1 MTQMNKY
8 AAMAQE
14 IMERIGGASNVRQF
28 TNCMTRLR
36 ISVKDHGRI
45 DEAALKQVDGVLGVV
60 DDETYQVILG
70 PGVVNK
76 VAEQFGGLLQQASKD
91 GLEGSKAPFAGN
103 MADSNADFVNTAARN
118 NDDIKAAL
126 KKKNNTPFKNFL
138 RKIGSIFIPL
148 IPALVGAGIIN
159 GIAGLMNNL
168 ITSGNEAA
176 WLLTLQPILGVIG
189 SAFFGYLTIFAGIN
203 AAKEFGGTPSLGGA
217 VAAIIV
223 APAVA
228 KITYT
233 YPFFGEI
240 SLNAGQGGII
250 GAILAAGLVSIVEKF
265 IRKRVPASIDIIVTP
280 TLALLVVGLLTVF
293 FLMPVTGIISQG
305 IGTVTTWLLAHG
317 GPLSGFV
324 LASLFLPLVMFGLHQ
339 ALIPIHAEL
348 INQVGYTALL
358 PILAMAGAGQVG
370 SAIAIYIKLK
380 HNARLRNLIKG
391 ALPVG
396 FLGIGE
402 PLIYGVS
409 LPLGRPFITACLG
422 GGFGGALL
430 GLFAMSER
438 FIGSVA
444 IGPSGLVLI
453 PLMKGPM
460 DFGMTVLAYLA
471 GLLIS
476 YTAGFL
482 LTYFFG
488 FTKQMLV
495 EHNK

>member
-1 MTQMNKY
+1 MSKY
-8 AAMAQE
+8 EETAKG
-14 IMERIGGASNVRQF
+14 ILNTIGGSGNVGDF

-36 ISVKDHGRI
+36 ISIKDHSQI
-45 DEAALKQVDGVLGVV
+45 NEAELKKVDGVLGVV
-60 DDETYQVILG
+60 DDEDYQIILG

-76 VAEQFGGLLQQASKD
+76 VTEEFGKLIQSG
-91 GLEGSKAPFAGN
+91 PMN
-103 MADSNADFVNTAARN
+103 DSSEEAKIQETT
-118 NDDIKAAL
+118 DIKSNL

-138 RKIGSIFIPL
+138 RKIGNIFIPL

-159 GIAGLMNNL
+159 GIAGLLNNM
-168 ITSGNEAA
+168 ITSGNDTS

-203 AAKEFGGTPSLGGA
+203 AAKEFGGTPALGGA

-228 KITYT
+228 NISYI

-240 SLNAGQGGII
+240 KLNAGQGGII
-250 GAILAAGLVSIVEKF
+250 GAILAAGLISALEKF
-265 IRKRVPASIDIIVTP
+265 LRKRVPTAIDIIVTP
-280 TLALLVVGLLTVF
+280 TLSLLIVGLVTVF
-293 FLMPVTGIISQG
+293 FLMPVSGIISQG
-305 IGTVTTWLLAHG
+305 IGDITIWLLAHG
-317 GPLSGFV
+317 GPLAGFL
-324 LASLFLPLVMFGLHQ
+324 LATLFLPLVMFGLHQ

-348 INQVGYTALL
+348 ITQVGYTALL

-370 SAIAIYIKLK
+370 SAIAIYIKLNK
-380 HNARLRNLIKG
+380 NSRLRNLIKG

-430 GLFAMSER
+430 GLFAMTDR
-438 FIGSVA
+438 FVGTVA

-453 PLMKGPM
+453 PLLKGEM
-460 DFGMTVLAYLA
+460 GYGATVLVYLL
-471 GLLIS
+471 GLIIS
-476 YTAGFL
+476 YIAGFL

-495 EHNK
+495 EHNKD

>member
-1 MTQMNKY
+1 MSKY
-8 AAMAQE
+8 EGMAKRILE
-14 IMERIGGASNVRQF
+14 SIGGSGNVEQF

-36 ISVKDHGRI
+36 VSILDHGRI
-45 DEAALKQVDGVLGVV
+45 DEAGLKQIDGVLGTV
-60 DDETYQVILG
+60 DDETYQIILG

-76 VAEQFGGLLQQASKD
+76 VAEEFGKLLQAE
-91 GLEGSKAPFAGN
+91 GNEGSGAATDGK
-103 MADSNADFVNTAARN
+103 TAVLREGS
-118 NDDIKAAL
+118 DIKAEL
-126 KKKNNTPFKNFL
+126 KQKNNTPFKNFL
-138 RKIGSIFIPL
+138 RKIGNIFIPL

-168 ITSGNEAA
+168 ITSGNESA
-176 WLLTLQPILGVIG
+176 WLLTLQPILSVIG

-203 AAKEFGGTPSLGGA
+203 AAKEFGGTPALGGA

-228 KITYT
+228 NITYT

-240 SLNAGQGGII
+240 KLNSGQGGII
-250 GAILAAGLVSIVEKF
+250 GAILAAGLISVLEKW
-265 IRKRVPASIDIIVTP
+265 IRKRMPSAVDIIVTP
-280 TLALLVVGLLTVF
+280 TISLIIAGLATVF
-293 FLMPVTGIISQG
+293 FLMPVSGIISQA
-305 IGTVTTWLLAHG
+305 IGQATTWLLAHG

-348 INQVGYTALL
+348 IAQVGYTALL

-370 SAIAIYIKLK
+370 SAIAIYVKLK
-380 HNARLRNLIKG
+380 HNTRLRNMIKG

-409 LPLGRPFITACLG
+409 LPLGRPFVTACLG
-422 GGFGGALL
+422 GGFGGTLL
-430 GLFAMSER
+430 GLFAMTGR
-438 FIGSVA
+438 FVGSVA

-453 PLMKGPM
+453 PLIQGPM
-460 DFGMTVLAYLA
+460 GIGATVLVYLA
-471 GLLIS
+471 GLIVS
-476 YTAGFL
+476 YIAGFL

-488 FTKQMLV
+488 FTKQMLI
-495 EHNK
+495 EHNR

>member
-1 MTQMNKY
+1 MNKHGE
-8 AAMAQE
+8 MAKG
-14 IMERIGGASNVRQF
+14 ILDSIGGSGNVEQF

-36 ISVKDHGRI
+36 ISIKDHSRI
-45 DEAALKQVDGVLGVV
+45 EEERLKKTDGVLGVV
-60 DDETYQVILG
+60 NDETYQIILG

-76 VAEQFGGLLQQASKD
+76 VAEEFGKLV
-91 GLEGSKAPFAGN
+91 
-103 MADSNADFVNTAARN
+103 DSPSL
-118 NDDIKAAL
+118 NDSGGETPDIKAEL
-126 KKKNNTPFKNFL
+126 KQKNNTPFKNFL
-138 RKIGSIFIPL
+138 RKIGNIFIPL

-159 GIAGLMNNL
+159 GLAGLMNNL
-168 ITSGNEAA
+168 ITSGNDAE
-176 WLLTLQPILGVIG
+176 WLVTLQPILGVIG

-203 AAKEFGGTPSLGGA
+203 AAKEFGGTPALGGA

-228 KITYT
+228 NITYT

-240 SLNAGQGGII
+240 KLNAGQGGII
-250 GAILAAGLVSIVEKF
+250 GAILAAGLIAVMEKF
-265 IRKRVPASIDIIVTP
+265 FRKRMPASIDIIVTP
-280 TLALLVVGLLTVF
+280 TISLIVVGLLTVF
-293 FLMPVTGIISQG
+293 FLMPVSGIISQG
-305 IGTVTTWLLAHG
+305 IGNITTWLLANG
-317 GPLSGFV
+317 GPLSGFL

-380 HNARLRNLIKG
+380 HNARLRNMIKG

-430 GLFAMSER
+430 GLFAMTER
-438 FIGSVA
+438 FVGTVA

-453 PLMKGPM
+453 PLLAGPM
-460 DFGMTVLAYLA
+460 GVGTTMLVYLG
-471 GLLIS
+471 GLFVS
-476 YTAGFL
+476 YIAGFV

>member
-1 MTQMNKY
+1 MMNKY
-8 AAMAQE
+8 EVMAQE
-14 IMERIGGASNVRQF
+14 ILKSIGGTGNVGEF

-36 ISVKDHGRI
+36 VSIKDHGQI
-45 DEAALKQVDGVLGVV
+45 DEAGLKKVEGVLGVV
-60 DDETYQVILG
+60 DDETYQIILG
-70 PGVVNK
+70 PGVVSK
-76 VAEQFGGLLQQASKD
+76 VAEEFGKLIQIGAV
-91 GLEGSKAPFAGN
+91 N
-103 MADSNADFVNTAARN
+103 DSGVGTKIQENT
-118 NDDIKAAL
+118 DIKSEL

-138 RKIGSIFIPL
+138 RKIGNIFIPL

-159 GIAGLMNNL
+159 GIAGLLNNL
-168 ITSGNEAA
+168 ITSGNAA
-176 WLLTLQPILGVIG
+176 DWVVTLQPILGVIG

-203 AAKEFGGTPSLGGA
+203 AAKEFGGTPALGGA

-228 KITYT
+228 NISYI

-240 SLNAGQGGII
+240 KLNAGQGGII
-250 GAILAAGLVSIVEKF
+250 GAILAAGLLSVLEKYL
-265 IRKRVPASIDIIVTP
+265 RKRVPAAIDIIVTP
-280 TLALLVVGLLTVF
+280 TLSLLVVGLLTVF
-293 FLMPVTGIISQG
+293 FLMPVSGIISQG
-305 IGTVTTWLLAHG
+305 IGDVTIWLLAHG
-317 GPLSGFV
+317 GPLAGFV

-348 INQVGYTALL
+348 ITQVGYTALL

-370 SAIAIYIKLK
+370 SAIAIYVKLN
-380 HNARLRNLIKG
+380 HNSRLRNMIKG

-430 GLFAMSER
+430 GLFAMTER
-438 FIGSVA
+438 FVGTVA

-453 PLMKGPM
+453 PLLKGPM
-460 DFGMTVLAYLA
+460 GFGATVLVYLS
-471 GLLIS
+471 GLVIS
-476 YTAGFL
+476 YIAGFV

-495 EHNK
+495 EHNKE

>member
-1 MTQMNKY
+1 MTQTNKY
-8 AAMAQE
+8 AVLAEE
-14 IMERIGGASNVRQF
+14 ILDYIGGAGNVRQF

-36 ISVKDHGRI
+36 ISILDHGLI
-45 DEAALKQVDGVLGVV
+45 NEAALKETEGVLGVV
-60 DDETYQVILG
+60 NDETYQVILG

-76 VAEQFGGLLQQASKD
+76 VAEQFGKLLQQPQGQKTPDQGLSGGKSSEASAAQ
-91 GLEGSKAPFAGN
+91 GSE
-103 MADSNADFVNTAARN
+103 
-118 NDDIKAAL
+118 DIKTVL
-126 KKKNNTPFKNFL
+126 KNKNNTPFKNFL

-176 WLLTLQPILGVIG
+176 WLVTLQPILSVIG

-223 APAVA
+223 APAVT
-228 KITYT
+228 KISYT

-250 GAILAAGLVSIVEKF
+250 GAILAAGLVCVVERF

-280 TLALLVVGLLTVF
+280 TLSLLIVGLLTVF
-293 FLMPVTGIISQG
+293 LLMPVTGIISQG

-380 HNARLRNLIKG
+380 HNTKLRNLIKG

-471 GLLIS
+471 GLVMS

>member
-1 MTQMNKY
+1 MTQVKKY
-8 AAMAQE
+8 AVMAQK
-14 IMERIGGASNVRQF
+14 IMDRIGGAGNVQQF

-36 ISVKDHGRI
+36 IRVKDHSLI
-45 DEAALKQVDGVLGVV
+45 DEEALKQVDGVLGVV
-60 DDETYQVILG
+60 DDETYQIILG

-76 VAEQFGGLLQQASKD
+76 VAEQFGELLQQTAEFSANKGEAPAVGNSGAGHSSVSKH
-91 GLEGSKAPFAGN
+91 
-103 MADSNADFVNTAARN
+103 
-118 NDDIKAAL
+118 DDIKAEL

-168 ITSGNEAA
+168 ITSGNEAS
-176 WLLTLQPILGVIG
+176 WLITLQPILGVIG

-250 GAILAAGLVSIVEKF
+250 GAILAAGLVTVVERF

-280 TLALLVVGLLTVF
+280 TLSLLLVGLLTVF

-305 IGTVTTWLLAHG
+305 IGTITTWLLAHG

-370 SAIAIYIKLK
+370 SAIATYIKLK
-380 HNARLRNLIKG
+380 HNAKLRNLIKG

-460 DFGMTVLAYLA
+460 DFGMTVLVYLA
-471 GLLIS
+471 GLIIS

>member
-1 MTQMNKY
+1 MNKY
-8 AAMAQE
+8 GEMAKG
-14 IMERIGGASNVRQF
+14 ILDSIGGSGNVEQF

-36 ISVKDHGRI
+36 ISIKDHSRI
-45 DEAALKQVDGVLGVV
+45 EEERLKKTDGVLGVV
-60 DDETYQVILG
+60 NDETYQIILG

-76 VAEQFGGLLQQASKD
+76 VAEEFSKLVGSPSLNDSGG
-91 GLEGSKAPFAGN
+91 E
-103 MADSNADFVNTAARN
+103 TA
-118 NDDIKAAL
+118 DIKAEL
-126 KKKNNTPFKNFL
+126 KQKNNTPFKNFL
-138 RKIGSIFIPL
+138 RKIGNIFIPL

-159 GIAGLMNNL
+159 GLAGLMNNL
-168 ITSGNEAA
+168 ITSGNDAE
-176 WLLTLQPILGVIG
+176 WLVTLQPILGVIG
-189 SAFFGYLTIFAGIN
+189 SAFFGYLTIFAGTN
-203 AAKEFGGTPSLGGA
+203 AAKEFGGTPALGGA

-228 KITYT
+228 NITYT

-240 SLNAGQGGII
+240 KLNAGQGGII
-250 GAILAAGLVSIVEKF
+250 GAILAAGLIAVMEKF
-265 IRKRVPASIDIIVTP
+265 FRKRMPASIDIIVTP
-280 TLALLVVGLLTVF
+280 TISLIVVGLLTVF
-293 FLMPVTGIISQG
+293 FLMPVSGIISQG
-305 IGTVTTWLLAHG
+305 IGNVTTWLLANG
-317 GPLSGFV
+317 GPLSGFL

-370 SAIAIYIKLK
+370 SAIATYIKLK
-380 HNARLRNLIKG
+380 HNTRLRNMIKG

-430 GLFAMSER
+430 GLFAMTER
-438 FIGSVA
+438 FVGTVA

-453 PLMKGPM
+453 PLLAGPM
-460 DFGMTVLAYLA
+460 GVGTTMLVYLG
-471 GLLIS
+471 GLFVS
-476 YTAGFL
+476 YIAGFV

>member
-1 MTQMNKY
+1 MSKY
-8 AAMAQE
+8 GETAKG
-14 IMERIGGASNVRQF
+14 ILNTIGGSGNVGDF

-36 ISVKDHGRI
+36 ISIKDHSQI
-45 DEAALKQVDGVLGVV
+45 NEAELKKVDGVLGVV
-60 DDETYQVILG
+60 DDEDYQIILG

-76 VAEQFGGLLQQASKD
+76 VTEEFGKLIQSTSTNGSS
-91 GLEGSKAPFAGN
+91 EGTKVQES
-103 MADSNADFVNTAARN
+103 T
-118 NDDIKAAL
+118 DIKANL

-138 RKIGSIFIPL
+138 RKIGNIFIPL

-159 GIAGLMNNL
+159 GIAGLLNNL
-168 ITSGNEAA
+168 ITSGNDAS

-203 AAKEFGGTPSLGGA
+203 AAKEFGGTPALGGA

-223 APAVA
+223 APAVS
-228 KITYT
+228 KITYV

-240 SLNAGQGGII
+240 NLSAGQGGII
-250 GAILAAGLVSIVEKF
+250 GAILAAGLISALEKF
-265 IRKRVPASIDIIVTP
+265 LRKRVPTAIDIIVTP
-280 TLALLVVGLLTVF
+280 TLSLLVAGLVTVF
-293 FLMPVTGIISQG
+293 FLMPVSGIISQG
-305 IGTVTTWLLAHG
+305 IGDITIWLLAHG
-317 GPLSGFV
+317 GPFAGFL
-324 LASLFLPLVMFGLHQ
+324 LATLFLPLVMFGLHQ

-348 INQVGYTALL
+348 ITQVGYTALL

-370 SAIAIYIKLK
+370 SAIAIYIKLNK
-380 HNARLRNLIKG
+380 NSRLRNLIKG

-430 GLFAMSER
+430 GLFAMTDR
-438 FIGSVA
+438 FVGTVA

-453 PLMKGPM
+453 PLLKGEM
-460 DFGMTVLAYLA
+460 GFGATVLVYLL
-471 GLLIS
+471 GLIIS
-476 YTAGFL
+476 YVAGFL

-488 FTKQMLV
+488 FTKQMLL
-495 EHNK
+495 EHNKD

>member
-1 MTQMNKY
+1 MNKY
-8 AAMAQE
+8 EGMAQS
-14 IMERIGGASNVRQF
+14 ILNSIGGSGNIEEF

-36 ISVKDHGRI
+36 ISIKDHGQI
-45 DEAALKQVDGVLGVV
+45 DEVGLKKVDGVLGVV
-60 DDETYQVILG
+60 DDETYQIILG

-76 VAEQFGGLLQQASKD
+76 VAEEFGKLI
-91 GLEGSKAPFAGN
+91 ETGSMN
-103 MADSNADFVNTAARN
+103 DSNEGTKIQESA
-118 NDDIKAAL
+118 DIKSTL

-138 RKIGSIFIPL
+138 RKIGNIFIPL

-159 GIAGLMNNL
+159 GIAGLLNNL
-168 ITSGNEAA
+168 ITSGNDAA
-176 WLLTLQPILGVIG
+176 WLITLQPILGVIG

-228 KITYT
+228 NITYI

-240 SLNAGQGGII
+240 KLNAGQGGII
-250 GAILAAGLVSIVEKF
+250 GAILAAGLISAVEKF
-265 IRKRVPASIDIIVTP
+265 LRKRVPTAIDIIVTP
-280 TLALLVVGLLTVF
+280 TLSLLLVGLVTVF
-293 FLMPVTGIISQG
+293 LLMPVSGIISQG
-305 IGTVTTWLLAHG
+305 IGDITIWLLAHG
-317 GPLSGFV
+317 GPLAGFL
-324 LASLFLPLVMFGLHQ
+324 LATLFLPLVMFGLHQ

-348 INQVGYTALL
+348 ITQVGYTALL

-370 SAIAIYIKLK
+370 SAIAIYLKLNK
-380 HNARLRNLIKG
+380 NSRLRNLIKG

-430 GLFAMSER
+430 GLFAMTDR
-438 FIGSVA
+438 FVGTVA

-453 PLMKGPM
+453 PLLKGEM
-460 DFGMTVLAYLA
+460 GYGATVLVYLL
-471 GLLIS
+471 GLIIS
-476 YTAGFL
+476 YIAGFV

-495 EHNK
+495 EHNKD

>member
-1 MTQMNKY
+1 MSKFEV
-8 AAMAQE
+8 MAKRILE
-14 IMERIGGASNVRQF
+14 SIGGSGNVEQF

-36 ISVKDHGRI
+36 ISTLDRSRI
-45 DEAALKQVDGVLGVV
+45 NEAELKQIEGVLGVV
-60 DDETYQVILG
+60 DDETYQIILG

-76 VAEQFGGLLQQASKD
+76 VAEEFGKLLQAD
-91 GLEGSKAPFAGN
+91 GRGGEGTSSGSPTAPLREGS
-103 MADSNADFVNTAARN
+103 
-118 NDDIKAAL
+118 DIKAEL
-126 KKKNNTPFKNFL
+126 KQKNNTPFKNFL
-138 RKIGSIFIPL
+138 RKIGNIFIPL

-159 GIAGLMNNL
+159 GIAGLINNL
-168 ITSGNEAA
+168 ITSGNGAD
-176 WLLTLQPILGVIG
+176 WLLTLQPIISVIG

-203 AAKEFGGTPSLGGA
+203 AAKEFGGTPALGGA

-228 KITYT
+228 NISYA
-233 YPFFGEI
+233 YPLFGEI
-240 SLNAGQGGII
+240 KLNAGQGGII
-250 GAILAAGLVSIVEKF
+250 GAILAAGLISMMEKW
-265 IRKRVPASIDIIVTP
+265 IRKRMPAAIDIIVTP
-280 TLALLVVGLLTVF
+280 TLSLLVVGLITVF
-293 FLMPVTGIISQG
+293 FLMPVSGIISQG
-305 IGTVTTWLLAHG
+305 IGQITTWLLAHG

-348 INQVGYTALL
+348 ISQVGYTALL

-380 HNARLRNLIKG
+380 HNARLRNMIKG

-430 GLFAMSER
+430 GLFAMTGN
-438 FIGSVA
+438 FVGSVA

-453 PLMKGPM
+453 PLIQGPM
-460 DFGMTVLAYLA
+460 GIGMTILGYLS
-471 GLLIS
+471 GLILS
-476 YTAGFL
+476 YVAGFL

-488 FTKQMLV
+488 FTKQMLI
-495 EHNK
+495 EHNRS

>member
-1 MTQMNKY
+1 MNKY
-8 AAMAQE
+8 EGMAQGILE
-14 IMERIGGASNVRQF
+14 SIGGGKNVNEF

-36 ISVKDHGRI
+36 ISIKDNGRI
-45 DEAALKQVDGVLGVV
+45 DEARLKQIDGVLGVV

-76 VAEQFGGLLQQASKD
+76 VAEEFGKLLQSDSADSLD
-91 GLEGSKAPFAGN
+91 EGSN
-103 MADSNADFVNTAARN
+103 IQENT
-118 NDDIKAAL
+118 DIKATL
-126 KKKNNTPFKNFL
+126 KKKNNTSFKNFL
-138 RKIGSIFIPL
+138 RKIGNIFIPL

-159 GIAGLMNNL
+159 GFAGLLNNL
-168 ITSGNEAA
+168 ITSGHTAQ
-176 WLLTLQPILGVIG
+176 WLVTLQPIVGVIG
-189 SAFFGYLTIFAGIN
+189 SAFFGFLTIFAGIN
-203 AAKEFGGTPSLGGA
+203 AAKEFGGTPALGGA

-228 KITYT
+228 NISYI

-240 SLNAGQGGII
+240 KLNPGQGGII
-250 GAILAAGLVSIVEKF
+250 GAILAAGFISVMEKYL
-265 IRKRVPASIDIIVTP
+265 RKRIPAAIDIIVTP
-280 TLALLVVGLLTVF
+280 TLSLLVVGLLTVF
-293 FLMPVTGIISQG
+293 FLMPVSGIISQG
-305 IGTVTTWLLAHG
+305 IGSVTTWLLAHG
-317 GPLSGFV
+317 GAFSGFV

-348 INQVGYTALL
+348 ITQIGYTALL

-370 SAIAIYIKLK
+370 SAIAIYMKLN
-380 HNARLRNLIKG
+380 HNKRLRNLIKG

-430 GLFAMSER
+430 GLFAMSGR
-438 FIGSVA
+438 FVGSVA

-453 PLMKGPM
+453 PLIKGPM
-460 DFGMTVLAYLA
+460 GIGATVLVYLS

-476 YTAGFL
+476 YIAGFV

>member
-1 MTQMNKY
+1 MSKFEV
-8 AAMAQE
+8 MAKRILE
-14 IMERIGGASNVRQF
+14 SIGGSGNVEQF

-36 ISVKDHGRI
+36 VSVVDHSRI
-45 DEAALKQVDGVLGVV
+45 DEAGLKQIEGVLGVV

-76 VAEQFGGLLQQASKD
+76 VAEEFGKLMQAGEDAKGNAPSGGKTAP
-91 GLEGSKAPFAGN
+91 LREGS
-103 MADSNADFVNTAARN
+103 
-118 NDDIKAAL
+118 DIKAEL
-126 KKKNNTPFKNFL
+126 KRKNNTPLKNFL
-138 RKIGSIFIPL
+138 RKIGNIFIPL

-159 GIAGLMNNL
+159 GIAGLLNNL
-168 ITSGNEAA
+168 ITSGNDAA
-176 WLLTLQPILGVIG
+176 WLVTLQPILSVIG

-203 AAKEFGGTPSLGGA
+203 AAKEFGGTPALGGA

-228 KITYT
+228 NISYS

-240 SLNAGQGGII
+240 KLNAGQGGII
-250 GAILAAGLVSIVEKF
+250 GAILAAGLISVMEKW
-265 IRKRVPASIDIIVTP
+265 IRKRMPASIDIIVTP
-280 TLALLVVGLLTVF
+280 TISLIVVGLITVF
-293 FLMPVTGIISQG
+293 FLMPVSGIISQG
-305 IGTVTTWLLAHG
+305 IGQATTWLLAHG

-348 INQVGYTALL
+348 ISQVGYTALL

-370 SAIAIYIKLK
+370 SAIATYIKLK
-380 HNARLRNLIKG
+380 ANTRMRNMIKG

-409 LPLGRPFITACLG
+409 LPLGRPFVTACLG

-430 GLFAMSER
+430 GLFAMTGN
-438 FIGSVA
+438 FVGSVA

-453 PLMKGPM
+453 PLIQGPM
-460 DFGMTVLAYLA
+460 GIGMTILGYLL
-471 GLLIS
+471 GLIVS
-476 YTAGFL
+476 YIAGFL

-488 FTKQMLV
+488 FTKQMLL
-495 EHNK
+495 EHNR

>member
-1 MTQMNKY
+1 MTQVKKY
-8 AAMAQE
+8 AVMAQE
-14 IMERIGGASNVRQF
+14 IIDRIGGAGNVQQF

-36 ISVKDHGRI
+36 ISVKDHSLI
-45 DEAALKQVDGVLGVV
+45 DEEALKQVDGVLGVV
-60 DDETYQVILG
+60 DDETYQIILG

-76 VAEQFGGLLQQASKD
+76 VAEQFGELLQQTAEFSADK
-91 GLEGSKAPFAGN
+91 GEAPAAGN
-103 MADSNADFVNTAARN
+103 SSVGK

-250 GAILAAGLVSIVEKF
+250 GAILAAGLVTVVERF

-280 TLALLVVGLLTVF
+280 TLSLLLVGLLTVF

-380 HNARLRNLIKG
+380 HNAKLRNLIKG

-460 DFGMTVLAYLA
+460 DFGMTVLVYLA

>member
-1 MTQMNKY
+1 MNKY
-8 AAMAQE
+8 EVMAQE
-14 IMERIGGASNVRQF
+14 ILNSIGGTGNVGEF

-36 ISVKDHGRI
+36 VSIKDHGQI
-45 DEAALKQVDGVLGVV
+45 DEVGLKKVEGVLGVV
-60 DDETYQVILG
+60 DDETYQIILG
-70 PGVVNK
+70 PGVVSK
-76 VAEQFGGLLQQASKD
+76 VAEEFGKLIQRGSVND
-91 GLEGSKAPFAGN
+91 SGEGTKIQES
-103 MADSNADFVNTAARN
+103 T
-118 NDDIKAAL
+118 DIKSEL

-138 RKIGSIFIPL
+138 RKIGNIFIPL

-159 GIAGLMNNL
+159 GIAGLLNNL
-168 ITSGNEAA
+168 ITSGNAA
-176 WLLTLQPILGVIG
+176 DWVVTLQPILGVIG

-228 KITYT
+228 NISYI

-240 SLNAGQGGII
+240 KLNAGQGGII
-250 GAILAAGLVSIVEKF
+250 GAILAAGLLSVLEKYL
-265 IRKRVPASIDIIVTP
+265 RKRVPAAIDIIVTP
-280 TLALLVVGLLTVF
+280 TLSLLVVGLLTVF
-293 FLMPVTGIISQG
+293 FLMPVSGIISQG
-305 IGTVTTWLLAHG
+305 IGDVTIWLLAHG
-317 GPLSGFV
+317 GPLAGFV

-348 INQVGYTALL
+348 ITQVGYTALL

-370 SAIAIYIKLK
+370 SAIAIYVKLN
-380 HNARLRNLIKG
+380 HNSRLRNMIKG

-430 GLFAMSER
+430 GLFAMTER
-438 FIGSVA
+438 FVGTVA

-453 PLMKGPM
+453 PLLKGPM
-460 DFGMTVLAYLA
+460 GFGATVLVYLS
-471 GLLIS
+471 GLVIS
-476 YTAGFL
+476 YIAGFV

-495 EHNK
+495 EHNKEE

>member
-1 MTQMNKY
+1 MNKY
-8 AAMAQE
+8 EVMAQK
-14 IMERIGGASNVRQF
+14 ILDSIGGTRNVGEF

-36 ISVKDHGRI
+36 ISVKDTSQINEVG
-45 DEAALKQVDGVLGVV
+45 LKKVEGVLGVV
-60 DDETYQVILG
+60 DDETYQIILG
-70 PGVVNK
+70 PGVVSK
-76 VAEQFGGLLQQASKD
+76 VAEEFGKLIQIGSVND
-91 GLEGSKAPFAGN
+91 SGEGTKIQE
-103 MADSNADFVNTAARN
+103 NT
-118 NDDIKAAL
+118 DIKSEL

-138 RKIGSIFIPL
+138 RKIGNIFIPL

-159 GIAGLMNNL
+159 GIAGLINNL
-168 ITSGNEAA
+168 ITSGNAA
-176 WLLTLQPILGVIG
+176 DWLVTLQPILGVIG

-228 KITYT
+228 NITYN
-233 YPFFGEI
+233 YPLFGEI
-240 SLNAGQGGII
+240 KLNAGQGGII
-250 GAILAAGLVSIVEKF
+250 GAILAAGLLSVLEKYL
-265 IRKRVPASIDIIVTP
+265 RKRVPAAIDIIVTP
-280 TLALLVVGLLTVF
+280 TLSLLVVGLLTVF
-293 FLMPVTGIISQG
+293 FLMPVSGIISQG
-305 IGTVTTWLLAHG
+305 IGDVTTWLLAHG
-317 GPLSGFV
+317 GPLAGFA

-348 INQVGYTALL
+348 ITQVGYTALL

-370 SAIAIYIKLK
+370 SAIAIYLKLN
-380 HNARLRNLIKG
+380 HNSRLRNMIKG

-430 GLFAMSER
+430 GLFAMTDR
-438 FIGSVA
+438 FVGTVA

-453 PLMKGPM
+453 PLLKGEM
-460 DFGMTVLAYLA
+460 GYGATVLVYLL
-471 GLLIS
+471 GLIIS
-476 YTAGFL
+476 YIAGFV

-488 FTKQMLV
+488 FTKQMLL
-495 EHNK
+495 EHNKE

>member
-1 MTQMNKY
+1 MSKY
-8 AAMAQE
+8 ETMAKRILE
-14 IMERIGGASNVRQF
+14 SIGGSDNVEQF

-36 ISVKDHGRI
+36 VSVRDRSQI
-45 DEAALKQVDGVLGVV
+45 DEIGLKQIEGVLGAV

-70 PGVVNK
+70 PGVVNS
-76 VAEQFGGLLQQASKD
+76 VAEEFGKLLKEEGHGGQGAAAGGQTAT
-91 GLEGSKAPFAGN
+91 LREGSE
-103 MADSNADFVNTAARN
+103 
-118 NDDIKAAL
+118 IKAEL

-138 RKIGSIFIPL
+138 RKIGNIFIPL

-159 GIAGLMNNL
+159 GIAGLINNL
-168 ITSGNEAA
+168 ITSGNGAD
-176 WLLTLQPILGVIG
+176 WLLTLQPIISVIG
-189 SAFFGYLTIFAGIN
+189 SAFFGYLTIFAGVN
-203 AAKEFGGTPSLGGA
+203 AAKEFGGTPALGGA

-228 KITYT
+228 NISYT
-233 YPFFGEI
+233 YPLFGEI
-240 SLNAGQGGII
+240 KLNAGQGGII
-250 GAILAAGLVSIVEKF
+250 GAILAAGLISVLEKW
-265 IRKRVPASIDIIVTP
+265 IRKRMPAAIDIIVTP
-280 TLALLVVGLLTVF
+280 TIALLLAGLVTVF
-293 FLMPVTGIISQG
+293 FLMPVSGIISQG
-305 IGTVTTWLLAHG
+305 IGQVTTWLLAHG

-324 LASLFLPLVMFGLHQ
+324 LAALFLPLVMFGLHQ

-348 INQVGYTALL
+348 ISQVGYTALL

-380 HNARLRNLIKG
+380 HNARMRNMIKG

-409 LPLGRPFITACLG
+409 LPLGRPFVTACLG
-422 GGFGGALL
+422 GGFGGAVL
-430 GLFAMSER
+430 GLFAMTGN

-453 PLMKGPM
+453 PLIQGPM
-460 DFGMTVLAYLA
+460 GIGMTILGYLA
-471 GLLIS
+471 GLIVS
-476 YTAGFL
+476 YVAGFL

-488 FTKQMLV
+488 FTKQMLI
-495 EHNK
+495 EHNR

>member
-1 MTQMNKY
+1 MSKFEV
-8 AAMAQE
+8 MAKSILE
-14 IMERIGGASNVRQF
+14 SIGGSGNVEQF

-36 ISVKDHGRI
+36 VSTLDRGRI
-45 DEAALKQVDGVLGVV
+45 DEAGLKQIDGVLGVV
-60 DDETYQVILG
+60 DDETYQIILG

-76 VAEQFGGLLQQASKD
+76 VAEEFGKLLQAEGNGSEGASSGGKAAPLR
-91 GLEGSKAPFAGN
+91 GGS
-103 MADSNADFVNTAARN
+103 
-118 NDDIKAAL
+118 DIKAEL
-126 KKKNNTPFKNFL
+126 KQKNNTPFKNFL
-138 RKIGSIFIPL
+138 RKIGNIFIPL

-168 ITSGNEAA
+168 ITSGNGAD
-176 WLLTLQPILGVIG
+176 WLVTLQPIIGVIG

-203 AAKEFGGTPSLGGA
+203 AAKEFGGTPALGGA

-228 KITYT
+228 NISYT
-233 YPFFGEI
+233 YPLFGEI
-240 SLNAGQGGII
+240 KLNAGQGGII
-250 GAILAAGLVSIVEKF
+250 GAILAAGLISLLEKW
-265 IRKRVPASIDIIVTP
+265 IRKRMPAAIDIIVTP
-280 TLALLVVGLLTVF
+280 TVSLIVVGLITVF
-293 FLMPVTGIISQG
+293 FLMPVSGIISQG
-305 IGTVTTWLLAHG
+305 IGQATTWLLAHG
-317 GPLSGFV
+317 GPLSGYV

-348 INQVGYTALL
+348 ISQVGYTALL

-380 HNARLRNLIKG
+380 HNARLRNMIKG

-409 LPLGRPFITACLG
+409 LPLGRPFVTACLG

-430 GLFAMSER
+430 GLFAMTGN
-438 FIGSVA
+438 FVGSVA

-453 PLMKGPM
+453 PLIQGPM
-460 DFGMTVLAYLA
+460 GIGMTILGYLS
-471 GLLIS
+471 GLIIS
-476 YTAGFL
+476 YIAGFL

-488 FTKQMLV
+488 FTKQMLL
-495 EHNK
+495 EHNR

>member
-1 MTQMNKY
+1 MSKY
-8 AAMAQE
+8 EGMAQG
-14 IMERIGGASNVRQF
+14 ILNSIGGTENVGEF

-36 ISVKDHGRI
+36 ISIKDHSQI
-45 DEAALKQVDGVLGVV
+45 DEIGLKKVDGVLGVV
-60 DDETYQVILG
+60 DDETYQIILG
-70 PGVVNK
+70 PGTVSK
-76 VAEQFGGLLQQASKD
+76 VAEEFGKLIHIGSAKHSV
-91 GLEGSKAPFAGN
+91 EGTKIQES
-103 MADSNADFVNTAARN
+103 V
-118 NDDIKAAL
+118 DIKSAL
-126 KKKNNTPFKNFL
+126 KKKNNTPLKNFL
-138 RKIGSIFIPL
+138 RKIGNIFIPL

-159 GIAGLMNNL
+159 GIAGLVNNL
-168 ITSGNEAA
+168 ITSGNAA
-176 WLLTLQPILGVIG
+176 DWLIVLQPILGVIG

-228 KITYT
+228 NITYI

-240 SLNAGQGGII
+240 KLNAGQGGII
-250 GAILAAGLVSIVEKF
+250 GAILAAGLLSGLEKF
-265 IRKRVPASIDIIVTP
+265 LRKRVPTAIDIIVTP
-280 TLALLVVGLLTVF
+280 TLSLLVVGLLTVF
-293 FLMPVTGIISQG
+293 FLMPVSGILSQG
-305 IGTVTTWLLAHG
+305 VGDITIWLLAHG
-317 GPLSGFV
+317 GPLAGFA

-348 INQVGYTALL
+348 ITQVGYTALL

-370 SAIAIYIKLK
+370 SAIAIYLKLN
-380 HNARLRNLIKG
+380 HNSRLRNMIKG

-422 GGFGGALL
+422 GGFGGALM
-430 GLFAMSER
+430 GLFAMTER
-438 FIGSVA
+438 FVGTVA

-453 PLMKGPM
+453 PLIKGPM
-460 DFGMTVLAYLA
+460 GFGATVMVYLSGLA
-471 GLLIS
+471 IS
-476 YTAGFL
+476 YIAGFV

-495 EHNK
+495 EHNKE

>member
-1 MTQMNKY
+1 
-8 AAMAQE
+8 MAKG
-14 IMERIGGASNVRQF
+14 ILDSIGGSGNVEQF

-36 ISVKDHGRI
+36 ISIKDHSRI
-45 DEAALKQVDGVLGVV
+45 EEERLKKTDGVLGVV
-60 DDETYQVILG
+60 NDETYQIILG

-76 VAEQFGGLLQQASKD
+76 VAEEFSK
-91 GLEGSKAPFAGN
+91 LVGSPSLN
-103 MADSNADFVNTAARN
+103 DSVEEST
-118 NDDIKAAL
+118 DIKAEL
-126 KKKNNTPFKNFL
+126 KQKNNTPFKNFL
-138 RKIGSIFIPL
+138 RKIGNIFIPL

-159 GIAGLMNNL
+159 GLAGLMNNL
-168 ITSGNEAA
+168 ITSGNDAE
-176 WLLTLQPILGVIG
+176 WLVTLQPILGVIG
-189 SAFFGYLTIFAGIN
+189 SAFFGFLTIFAGIN
-203 AAKEFGGTPSLGGA
+203 AAKEFGGTPALGGA

-223 APAVA
+223 SPAVA
-228 KITYT
+228 NITYT

-240 SLNAGQGGII
+240 KLNAGQGGII
-250 GAILAAGLVSIVEKF
+250 GAILAAGLIAVMEKF
-265 IRKRVPASIDIIVTP
+265 FRKRMPASIDIIVTP
-280 TLALLVVGLLTVF
+280 TISLIVVGLLTVF
-293 FLMPVTGIISQG
+293 FLMPVSGIISQG
-305 IGTVTTWLLAHG
+305 IGNVTTWLLANG
-317 GPLSGFV
+317 GPLSGFL

-370 SAIAIYIKLK
+370 SAIATYIKLK
-380 HNARLRNLIKG
+380 HNARLRNMIKG

-430 GLFAMSER
+430 GLFAMTER
-438 FIGSVA
+438 FVGTVA

-453 PLMKGPM
+453 PLLAGPM
-460 DFGMTVLAYLA
+460 GVGTTMLVYLG
-471 GLLIS
+471 GLFVS
-476 YTAGFL
+476 YIAGFV

>member
-1 MTQMNKY
+1 MSKFEV
-8 AAMAQE
+8 MAKRILE
-14 IMERIGGASNVRQF
+14 SIGGSGNVEQF

-36 ISVKDHGRI
+36 ISTLDRSRI
-45 DEAALKQVDGVLGVV
+45 NEAELKQIEGVLGVV
-60 DDETYQVILG
+60 DDETYQIILG

-76 VAEQFGGLLQQASKD
+76 VAEEFGKLLQADGHGGEGASS
-91 GLEGSKAPFAGN
+91 GSPAAPLREGS
-103 MADSNADFVNTAARN
+103 
-118 NDDIKAAL
+118 DIKAEL
-126 KKKNNTPFKNFL
+126 KQKNNTPFKNFL
-138 RKIGSIFIPL
+138 RKIGNIFIPL

-159 GIAGLMNNL
+159 GIAGLINNL
-168 ITSGNEAA
+168 ITSGNGAD
-176 WLLTLQPILGVIG
+176 WLLTLQPIISVIG

-203 AAKEFGGTPSLGGA
+203 AAKEFGGTPALGGA

-228 KITYT
+228 NISYA
-233 YPFFGEI
+233 YPLFGEI
-240 SLNAGQGGII
+240 KLNAGQGGII
-250 GAILAAGLVSIVEKF
+250 GAILAAGLISMMEKW
-265 IRKRVPASIDIIVTP
+265 IRKRMPAAIDIIVTP
-280 TLALLVVGLLTVF
+280 TLSLLVVGLITVF
-293 FLMPVTGIISQG
+293 FLMPVSGIISQG
-305 IGTVTTWLLAHG
+305 IGQITTWLLAHG

-348 INQVGYTALL
+348 ISQVGYTALL

-380 HNARLRNLIKG
+380 HNARLRNMIKG

-430 GLFAMSER
+430 GLFAMTGN
-438 FIGSVA
+438 FVGSVA

-453 PLMKGPM
+453 PLIQGPM
-460 DFGMTVLAYLA
+460 GIGMTILGYLS
-471 GLLIS
+471 GLILS
-476 YTAGFL
+476 YVAGFL

-488 FTKQMLV
+488 FTKQMLI
-495 EHNK
+495 EHNRS